1 MAGKRPQMK
10 YGKLSLANIAAPS
23 GGRRRAAKQP
33 IVCSFSCIAR
43 YAVWLSTCHE
53 GQAHTANAPVLQM
66 HYPMS
71 CTAKSSLLAQGK
83 NPPETPGRIHN
94 GRTVTDMNRKRDKQ
108 MIIRMTDT
116 EVSEFDK
123 KMKEAK
129 YKSRADFIMA
139 LVRDVKIIVPEGLRE
154 IAVELKKEGNNFNQT
169 VRLWNKTQSATPPA
183 VFTMA
188 YRRLSDLYAQISKML
203 EGVKN
208 ADIQSSGE

>member
-1 MAGKRPQMK
+1 MKRTR
-10 YGKLSLANIAAPS
+10 N
-23 GGRRRAAKQP
+23 
-33 IVCSFSCIAR
+33 
-43 YAVWLSTCHE
+43 
-53 GQAHTANAPVLQM
+53 
-66 HYPMS
+66 
-71 CTAKSSLLAQGK
+71 
-83 NPPETPGRIHN
+83 
-94 GRTVTDMNRKRDKQ
+94 KQ

-116 EVSEFDK
+116 EVSEFEK

-129 YKSRADFIMA
+129 FKSRADFIMA

-154 IAVELKKEGNNFNQT
+154 MAVELKKEGNNFNQT

-188 YRRLSDLYAQISKML
+188 YGRLSDLYAQISKML